1 MTEDSVTRFERLQ
14 RERWEADRIRR
25 AKRDRKRMPKWQNYY
40 LARWRQDSTF
50 LRPGVSSWVPDVP
63 DLDGRWS
70 CIDLRPDISV
80 ADGWCII
87 NHMSD
92 VSWTEGPGLIKLAN
106 NPQDSGNAPRVVF
119 NNRLGVETGANKTLG
134 ERVMT
139 VLLEGDDGDP
149 GKWNRLKAN
158 GNFEVHC
165 GVLMHEMPRIRG
177 GAVLD
182 NFNRT
187 NEGPPPSSS
196 WSEVTP
202 SGYGGYGTNWAV
214 SSSTIARAAGDDWLV
229 RWDSDVGAGDHW
241 FSADV
246 VDIDHPAAL
255 DEFFGIWARAN
266 STTDDASGYYY
277 LGRQDDSH
285 QTYKSTSAGIGESGG
300 STLSSDDTSGETII
314 GSTMKIQCDGS
325 TISAELDD
333 TEYHSDT
340 DSTYTATGRAR
351 GGLYVWTGSGGA
363 WVDVDNF
370 SGAGLVI
377 EADPAPTWTANSDWV
392 VTGEKINV
400 VAPTPTWEADS
411 DWVASTFLPVDW
423 VSDDTDVT
431 MTGQKVATASISFF
445 TNTNWKSELEAPALT
460 PRPVIETV
468 KMFAP
473 SDEFKEMLR

>member
-25 AKRDRKRMPKWQNYY
+25 AKRDRKRMPKRQNYY
-40 LARWRQDSTF
+40 LARWRSGPMWGHSNVF
-50 LRPGVSSWVPDVP
+50 VPDVP
-63 DLDGRWS
+63 DLDGWWN
-70 CIDLRPDISV
+70 CIDLRPDPSV
-80 ADGWCII
+80 TDGWCII

-106 NPQDSGNAPRVVF
+106 NPGDTGNAPRVVF

-149 GKWNRLKAN
+149 GKWNRLKAH
-158 GNFEVHC
+158 GNYEVHC

-182 NFNRT
+182 DFDRT
-187 NEGPPPSSS
+187 DEGPPPSGS
-196 WSEVTP
+196 WSAVTP
-202 SGYGGYGTNWAV
+202 SGYGEYGTNWGVV
-214 SSSTIARAAGDDWLV
+214 SNTGQMAGDDWQV
-229 RWDSDVGAGDHW
+229 RWDADIGAGDH
-241 FSADV
+241 FFE
-246 VDIDHPAAL
+246 VDFTTFPTTNDY
-255 DEFFGIWARAN
+255 FGVWGRAN
-266 STTDDASGYYY
+266 SSSNDASGYYY
-277 LGRQDDSH
+277 MVYENDSH
-285 QTYKSTSAGIGESGG
+285 RLFHATSTGIDNSGTGLG
-300 STLSSDDTSGETII
+300 SLDSSGETIE
-314 GSTMKIQCDGS
+314 GSTVRLTCDGD
-325 TISAELDD
+325 TISGDLDA
-333 TEYHSDT
+333 TEYHSVT
-340 DSTYTATGRAR
+340 HSTYTGAR
-351 GGLYVWTGSGGA
+351 GGIYGYTGGGGD
-363 WVDVDNF
+363 WIVIDNF
-370 SGAGLVI
+370 DGQGLVI
-377 EADPAPTWTANSDWV
+377 DADPAPTWTADSDWV

-400 VAPTPTWEADS
+400 VAPTATWEADS

-423 VSDDTDVT
+423 VSDDTDIT